1 MSGHGAHAHPDNP
14 EHKRIGVFI
23 AVIAVLMAVVGALAK
38 QQANEMIVKEVK
50 ASNGF
55 AWYQSKR
62 QRSYANDL
70 ELKRIDF
77 ELAGQVTDAQ
87 RKILEGNRGKFQA
100 KNAEYESENKQIL
113 DGAEAERQAAQAAAH
128 RHHLYEYAEIAMHIA
143 IVLCSLVLLTDQKL
157 FFRAGVLATVVG
169 IGLAIYAGT
178 SATHAHP
185 PEQVPGPAGAAP
197 APAKGH

>member
-1 MSGHGAHAHPDNP
+1 MSGHGAHPHPDNP

-23 AVIAVLMAVVGALAK
+23 AVIAVIMAVVGAFAK
-38 QQANEMIVKEVK
+38 QEANEMIVKEVK

-62 QRSYANDL
+62 QRSYSNEL

-87 RKILEGNRGKFQA
+87 RKILEGNRAKFQA

-113 DGAEAERQAAQAAAH
+113 ESAQADGVAAQAAAH
-128 RHHLYEYAEIAMHIA
+128 RHHLFEYAEIALHIA
-143 IVLCSLVLLTDQKL
+143 IVLCSLVLLTNRR
-157 FFRAGVLATVVG
+157 FFFHIGVVATVVG
-169 IGLAIYAGT
+169 IGLAVFAYSSGGHG
-178 SATHAHP
+178 HAS
-185 PEQVPGPAGAAP
+185 PAVKAAN
-197 APAKGH
+197 ASTARH